1 MISNDK
7 LNNIVKAC
15 ESAGHKI
22 TVKDISYVLLCRE
35 YDDIAVAY
43 KCLYS
48 IDVINTEII
57 NYHKSEAI
65 TFLRNYMDSNFARV
79 NLSAAKKGKGKNSDI
94 TFEENKEYMLKLK
107 KQTEEAMANGEIE
120 TKDGLKILA
129 DISVKLNDKF
139 NIADTTKE
147 QLVVVNVKYN
157 SVCEGCGK
165 ELYIPTVEDLKK
177 KYNLIENNNG

>member
-1 MISNDK
+1 
-7 LNNIVKAC
+7 
-15 ESAGHKI
+15 
-22 TVKDISYVLLCRE
+22 
-35 YDDIAVAY
+35 
-43 KCLYS
+43 
-48 IDVINTEII
+48 
-57 NYHKSEAI
+57 
-65 TFLRNYMDSNFARV
+65 MDSNFARV
-79 NLSAAKKGKGKNSDI
+79 NLSTAKKGKGKNSDI